1 MLDAKYKYQVNGRT
15 PVDLYLCEIAQKV
28 LHEMFSN
35 QVMLKKMIGSTN
47 NQFPIYQEAHHSL
60 YLKNAIGAYVGLS
73 HKLQF
78 DPYTQTLYRDL
89 VDKNQIDL
97 QTIFYRNF
105 DMDAFVKEL
114 IRDFSVNQDMY
125 APLNMFLNLKGEI
138 NPEEHWLLGEDD
150 VTVILK
156 EETAQKIWITLGIFV
171 EAIPNMVQE
180 LASGCIKAP

>member
-1 MLDAKYKYQVNGRT
+1 MVGFTDSHSVINEGTHQ
-15 PVDLYLCEIAQKV
+15 
-28 LHEMFSN
+28 
-35 QVMLKKMIGSTN
+35 
-47 NQFPIYQEAHHSL
+47 SL
-60 YLKNAIGAYVGLS
+60 YVKNAIGAHVGFS
-73 HKLQF
+73 HKLTF
-78 DPYTQTLYRDL
+78 DPHTNVLYHDL
-89 VDKNQIDL
+89 VNKNQIDL
-97 QTIFYRNF
+97 QTIFYKHF
-105 DMDAFVKEL
+105 DLDAFIREL
-114 IRDFSVNQDMY
+114 VRDISVNQDMY